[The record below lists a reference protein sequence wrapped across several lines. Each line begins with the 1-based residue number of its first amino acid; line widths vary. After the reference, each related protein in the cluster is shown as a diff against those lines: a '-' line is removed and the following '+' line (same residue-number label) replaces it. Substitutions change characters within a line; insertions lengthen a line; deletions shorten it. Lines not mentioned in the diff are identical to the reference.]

1 MEETWKGNK
10 RIGNY
15 FFEKELGRGEFAVV
29 SLATNS
35 TDNKKYA
42 IKSINKQRIQDT
54 EMYKKL
60 LNTEIL
66 IMTRINHPN
75 IIHLHDLFESTNNY
89 YLVLDYC
96 NKGDFQKFM
105 LSRKLKFLEEREAV
119 MFLKQIMNGFQ
130 ELRKNKIIH
139 RDFKLANLLVN
150 DEIVKI
156 GDFGF
161 AKRGRDVAK
170 TIVGTYMTMAPELLV
185 SSGENEYTSKS
196 DLWSLGVVFYQMLF
210 GELPYF
216 GLTPNE
222 IYFDIKQKNGK
233 FRYPHSVSAQSQD
246 LIQKLLTINPKER
259 IDWPEFFNHE
269 LFSLSF
275 RPSLR
280 DLALIEPQDEADD
293 IQACDRDLNSVEEE
307 FRKNRQKVVTATSK
321 SPMRKN
327 RDSSPST
334 SARISPTK
342 HPEEPSAKES
352 VSMKI
357 ECAKSDKEKDSI
369 NVNFGGEVRGR
380 PINEEVIHSEDAENM
395 AKLSAIKDV
404 SKRYAHEKK
413 KVLFIVFT
421 VRHVRKLMKNTAFS
435 DLAKDFY
442 AISVMLLK
450 KAITLTELNLASVI
464 NGHNVF
470 QMPRFEDFLSSE
482 YRLSVVESFRSE
494 KPNLS
499 KYFSYLLQTGQ
510 KESFSTFAMTLIPLV
525 TNNIALIEL
534 DQHTLFHFNE
544 IREKLEALSSEL
556 KHAIIATL
564 VAIYYSIKCE
574 EYLQFVR
581 TQSMFDFDAF
591 YSKHDKMSDTELL
604 QICNA

>member
-342 HPEEPSAKES
+342 HPEEPSTKES

-380 PINEEVIHSEDAENM
+380 PVNGRRRKYGQAFGDQGC
-395 AKLSAIKDV
+395 
-404 SKRYAHEKK
+404 
-413 KVLFIVFT
+413 FQT
-421 VRHVRKLMKNTAFS
+421 VC
-435 DLAKDFY
+435 
-442 AISVMLLK
+442 
-450 KAITLTELNLASVI
+450 
-464 NGHNVF
+464 
-470 QMPRFEDFLSSE
+470 P
-482 YRLSVVESFRSE
+482 
-494 KPNLS
+494 
-499 KYFSYLLQTGQ
+499 
-510 KESFSTFAMTLIPLV
+510 
-525 TNNIALIEL
+525 
-534 DQHTLFHFNE
+534 
-544 IREKLEALSSEL
+544 
-556 KHAIIATL
+556 
-564 VAIYYSIKCE
+564 
-574 EYLQFVR
+574 
-581 TQSMFDFDAF
+581 
-591 YSKHDKMSDTELL
+591 
-604 QICNA
+604 